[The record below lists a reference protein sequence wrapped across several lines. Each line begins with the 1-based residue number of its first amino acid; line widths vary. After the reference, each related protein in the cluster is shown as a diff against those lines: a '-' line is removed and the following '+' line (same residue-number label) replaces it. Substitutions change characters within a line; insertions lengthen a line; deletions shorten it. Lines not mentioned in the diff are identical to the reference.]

1 MKSIFAYHHHMV
13 KQSTRPGNLAFKF
26 VTFLD
31 FGTSFSSATCYVCAL
46 PGWISQLAVFLAR
59 VWNENVDSKQMGM
72 FLQQLNRNTQ
82 KMRILVPPLPL
93 PNKVSY
99 HLLLTKAYSSADH
112 IKLSIWWRSE
122 FMYYQGPLWSAGE
135 PLGWQSLIARKAAL
149 REEQS
154 DLCSGTPSTLVLHTK
169 GRKNKTTRT
178 KISETENDFLD
189 GWYLISIQSILFCI
203 EAAKQSHP
211 PGLGVSKHR
220 QLVSPWISPL
230 HWPCTGN
237 PSLLYP

>member
-1 MKSIFAYHHHMV
+1 
-13 KQSTRPGNLAFKF
+13 
-26 VTFLD
+26 
-31 FGTSFSSATCYVCAL
+31 
-46 PGWISQLAVFLAR
+46 
-59 VWNENVDSKQMGM
+59 MGM

-82 KMRILVPPLPL
+82 KMRKLVPPLPL

-99 HLLLTKAYSSADH
+99 HLLLTKAYSSPDH

-135 PLGWQSLIARKAAL
+135 PLGQQSHIAHKAAL

-154 DLCSGTPSTLVLHTK
+154 NLYSGTPSTLVLHTK
-169 GRKNKTTRT
+169 GRENRTTRT

-189 GWYLISIQSILFCI
+189 GWYLICIQSNLLCI
-203 EAAKQSHP
+203 GAVQQSHP
-211 PGLGVSKHR
+211 SGLEVSKYR